1 MISEPEAQKV
11 TLDKG
16 VSGSIFVIIT
26 LFSCCHGGT
35 HRSHF
40 GKTENRKNVITPK
53 WDPGKTKRHPT

>member
-1 MISEPEAQKV
+1 MISESEAQKV

-40 GKTENRKNVITPK
+40 EIEFGENSDIDVRIK
-53 WDPGKTKRHPT
+53 